1 MNKKESFSI
10 ADKVVPTGSLAS
22 PSLTGKKSNTTLVA
36 VMDHFGVS
44 QEDIQRVLVVALEN
58 GGDYADLFFE
68 HSFNNS
74 VGLQDGK
81 VNRCNSTIDFGV
93 GVRVVSGDQTGYA
106 YVEDINSSTLLD
118 AAKTASR
125 IAAKNRKTIPVEIDR
140 LSPAYNYY
148 KVDTPWEEVLL
159 NDKMPLLQEVN
170 DLIFDLDKRVIKVT
184 AILSD
189 KTSHILF
196 FNSLGDSYYDYRPL
210 VAFNVSC
217 VMQEGNRFENG
228 SASRS
233 YRMGF
238 EFLSQDLVKLMA
250 KEVVDNTSILFEAI
264 KPQGGEMPV
273 VMGAGGSGILLH
285 EAIGHAFEADFN
297 RKKTSIFSEQLNKQI
312 CSNHI
317 NVLDDGTIPF
327 NRGAVNIDDE
337 GVLGQKTYLVKE
349 GVLTNYLHDRISA
362 SHYGVDP
369 TGNGRRES
377 FRHIPIPRMRSTYM
391 EAGNYSESEIIASVK
406 KGVYVD
412 NFTNGQVK
420 IGAGDFTFFV
430 KSGFLIE
437 EGKLTQP
444 IKDINIIGNGPQAL
458 ADITMVGNNETI
470 DNGTWNCGKAGQ
482 TCPVTCGM
490 PTTLVKKLTVGGD
503 S

>member
-1 MNKKESFSI
+1 MNKVI
-10 ADKVVPTGSLAS
+10 PAGSLAS
-22 PSLTGKKSNTTLVA
+22 PTVTVENSNATLVSA
-36 VMDHFGVS
+36 MDHFGVS
-44 QEDIQRVLVVALEN
+44 QEDVRRVIAVALEN

-93 GVRVVSGDQTGYA
+93 GVRVISGDQTGYA

-125 IAAKNRKTIPVEIDR
+125 IASKETKTAPVTINE
-140 LSPAYNYY
+140 LSIQNNYY
-148 KVDTPWEEVLL
+148 EVVTPWEEVML
-159 NDKMPLLQEVN
+159 NDKMPLLQKVN
-170 DLIFDLDKRVIKVT
+170 DLVFDLDKRVVKVT

-210 VAFNVSC
+210 AAFNVFC
-217 VMQEGNRFENG
+217 VMQEGNRLENA

-238 EFLSQDLVKLMA
+238 EFLTDSLVEQIA
-250 KEVVDNTSILFEAI
+250 KEVVDNTAILFEAI

-297 RKKTSIFSEQLNKQI
+297 RKKTSIFSDQLNKQI
-312 CSNHI
+312 CSNNI

-327 NRGAVNIDDE
+327 NRGSVNIDDE
-337 GVLGQKTYLVKE
+337 GVLGQKTYIVKE
-349 GVLTNYLHDRISA
+349 GILTNYLHDRISA
-362 SHYGVDP
+362 SHYGVDS

-391 EAGNYSESEIIASVK
+391 EGGNYSASEIIASVK
-406 KGVYVD
+406 KGVFVD

-430 KSGFLIE
+430 KSGFMIE
-437 EGKLTQP
+437 DGRLTQP
-444 IKDINIIGNGPQAL
+444 IKDVNIIGNGPQAL
-458 ADITMVGNNETI
+458 ADITMVGNNDTI

-490 PTTLVKKLTVGGD
+490 PTALVKKLTVGGD